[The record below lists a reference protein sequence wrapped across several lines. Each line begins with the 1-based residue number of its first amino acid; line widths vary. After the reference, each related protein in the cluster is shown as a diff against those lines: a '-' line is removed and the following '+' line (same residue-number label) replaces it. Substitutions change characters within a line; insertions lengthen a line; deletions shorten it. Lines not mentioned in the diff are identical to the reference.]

1 MSTESD
7 NKRYREALQR
17 YKADRE
23 RIASIREKMKYIHI
37 ANIYPSEEDIQWLCS
52 IAKNGIDNAESSWYD
67 HG

>member
-23 RIASIREKMKYIHI
+23 RIASIKERMKYVQIG
-37 ANIYPSEEDIQWLCS
+37 SDDIEWLCD
-52 IAKNGIDNAESSWYD
+52 IAKHGIDNAESSWYD

>member
-7 NKRYREALQR
+7 NKRYREALEQ

-23 RIASIREKMKYIHI
+23 RIASIMERMKYVQIG
-37 ANIYPSEEDIQWLCS
+37 NDDIEWLCQ
-52 IAKNGIDNAESSWYD
+52 IAKDGINNKESSWYD